1 LLQKGIVNSIHPSGL
16 FILIAVIAVSFVLKK
31 AFCSWLCPVGTLSEA
46 LRMFGKKEAPKYG
59 PND

>member
-1 LLQKGIVNSIHPSGL
+1 VNSIHPSGL